1 MFHTSGVGKSDE
13 PAGVIDIFTID
24 NISITVVAMAGKDM
38 RELIRRSA
46 GFIRDSRTTAALT
59 GAGISVES
67 EIPAFRGKN
76 GLWERYDPEEYAHI
90 DSFIKDPKK
99 VWKMLKE
106 FVGVCREAEP
116 NTAHTSLA
124 SLEEMGLLAGI
135 ITQNVDGL
143 HQRAGSSEVIEFHG
157 GNSTHSCL
165 HCKKVFPTE
174 EISLVILPPLC
185 SCGGPLR
192 PDFVFFGEAIPQT
205 ALLRSIELSHSCELM
220 LIIGTTGLV
229 MPAAQMPY
237 IAKSAGARLIEINPE
252 QSAYSGIV
260 DIFLEGKASEIMDLV
275 MKNIPAK

>member
-1 MFHTSGVGKSDE
+1 
-13 PAGVIDIFTID
+13 
-24 NISITVVAMAGKDM
+24 MAGKDM
-38 RELIRRSA
+38 RESIRRSSEL
-46 GFIRDSRTTAALT
+46 IRNSRSTAALT

-90 DSFIKDPKK
+90 DSFKKDPKK
-99 VWKMLKE
+99 VWRMLRE
-106 FVGVCREAEP
+106 FVEVCREAEP
-116 NTAHTSLA
+116 NGAHLSLA
-124 SLEEMGLLAGI
+124 RLEEMGLLAGI

-143 HQRAGSSEVIEFHG
+143 HQRAGSREVIEFHG

-174 EISLVILPPLC
+174 EISLAILPPVC

-192 PDFVFFGEAIPQT
+192 PDFVFFGEAIPKA
-205 ALLRSIELSHSCELM
+205 ALLRSMEFSQQCELM

-252 QSAYSGIV
+252 QSAYPGIV
-260 DIFLEGKASEIMDLV
+260 DIFLGGKASEIMGLI
-275 MKNIPAK
+275 MKNISG